1 MTRQAQL
8 AAAGSETEDWID
20 DLVRRLDWQ
29 SREKTLDALI
39 AALHALR
46 DGLPWD
52 EAVQVGA
59 FLPLL
64 LRGFYYEGWHP
75 TARSLP
81 LTTRDAFL
89 ERIHDTL
96 HQEPGVDAELVA
108 RAVFSL
114 LAERLPP
121 TELEDAKAVTPKAL
135 HAFWPV

>member
-1 MTRQAQL
+1 MTRQIQL
-8 AAAGSETEDWID
+8 AAASSETENWIGD
-20 DLVRRLDWQ
+20 MIRKLGWH
-29 SREKTLDALI
+29 SRKKALDALV
-39 AALHALR
+39 AALHAIR
-46 DGLPWD
+46 DCLPWD

-89 ERIHDTL
+89 DRIQDAL
-96 HQEPGVDAELVA
+96 HREPGIDAELVA
-108 RAVFSL
+108 RALFSL

-121 TELEDAKAVTPKAL
+121 AELEDAKAVTPKAL